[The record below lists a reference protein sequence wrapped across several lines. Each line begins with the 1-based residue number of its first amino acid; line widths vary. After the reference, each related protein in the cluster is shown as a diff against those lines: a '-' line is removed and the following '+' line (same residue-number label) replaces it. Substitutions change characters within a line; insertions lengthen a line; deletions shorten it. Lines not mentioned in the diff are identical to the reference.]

1 MRMTAPVIG
10 GSTIALAVALVW
22 YLRPQPQESRESA
35 ADAPAVEQAAPD
47 ATPRV
52 GASGPSEDAPA
63 AAAAP
68 NNEPAVGA
76 VANAPRSPLPGETP
90 ATPMA
95 QMLADRQQNTI
106 VRDAPGGAELPPGLV
121 EGEREFAAEPVDG
134 TWAPGAESKL
144 LATFAQMPGLKLID
158 LQVECRST
166 MCRLQLTQ
174 PPSSAGGGG
183 ELPFN
188 ILRDEVGLT
197 PRWMMAVIEGAG
209 PPGPPRLGDAPRPV
223 KSIAYLWREGF
234 APEREAGAP
243 HDPN

>member
-1 MRMTAPVIG
+1 MTAPVIG

-22 YLRPQPQESRESA
+22 YLRPQPQESHESA
-35 ADAPAVEQAAPD
+35 EAAPAAAERAAED

-52 GASGPSEDAPA
+52 GASSAPQET
-63 AAAAP
+63 AAAP
-68 NNEPAVGA
+68 IARNSEPAAGA
-76 VANAPRSPLPGETP
+76 VADATRSPLPGETP

-95 QMLADRQQNTI
+95 QLLADRQQNMI

-134 TWAPGAESKL
+134 TWAPGAEAKL

-166 MCRLQLTQ
+166 MCRLQFTQ
-174 PPSSAGGGG
+174 PPMSARPGG

-197 PRWMMAVIEGAG
+197 PRWMMAVVEGNG
-209 PPGPPRLGDAPRPV
+209 PPGPPRPGDAPRPM

-234 APEREAGAP
+234 APERQAGAP
-243 HDPN
+243 HEPN